1 MTLKRGLIA
10 IFTLVALAGGGR
22 HAQAQPAETI
32 YTGGDII
39 TMAGRT
45 PFYAQALAVRDGKI
59 AHVGSLAGALRLKGR
74 ATRMVD
80 LGGKTML
87 PGFIDGHGH
96 MVYFGKNMIDA
107 DLVGTPDVV
116 DLVARMKVQAA
127 RTPPGA
133 WIVGF
138 GYSTAKMAD
147 RRHPTRAELDAIA
160 ADRPIMVVDASGHL
174 GSANSAA
181 FREAGI
187 SADTPDPEGGNFA
200 RIPGSKELLGAME
213 ETALFA
219 VRAKRPPFTGKLADD
234 AITGAAREWAR
245 HGHTTAQE
253 CGVGLGNDDIDIIR
267 NAIDRKLLPID
278 LYLCAKDSATD
289 DVVAAAYSVATAYN
303 RKAGGTASSLLA
315 ARPDL
320 DRRYINRVR
329 LGGIK
334 FWLDGSPDTGWFS
347 KPFANNPPGKT
358 GAYFGFQQ
366 VPDDVLFAAFDRYWA
381 TGMQINM
388 HVQGDAAAEQ
398 ALRAIEAA
406 VRKHGMRDH
415 RPVFIHATYMRPDQI
430 RRMKAV
436 GGVPTYLTGSIP
448 KLGEIVIH
456 LWGPERAHASVATRT
471 LLNAG
476 MPFTFSHDAPVSPS
490 PSVLVLVDA
499 GVNRIMPNGSLI
511 GGDERISPYDALR
524 AVTVMA
530 AYQIREEASK
540 GILRRGKLA
549 DLVILDKNPLKVD
562 PKTIRD
568 IAVVETIKEGQPVF
582 RLQP

>member
-1 MTLKRGLIA
+1 MILKRGLIV
-10 IFTLVALAGGGR
+10 IFMLVALAGGGR
-22 HAQAQPAETI
+22 YAQAQSADTV
-32 YTGGDII
+32 YSGGDII

-45 PFYAQALAVRDGKI
+45 PFYAEALAVRDGKI

-107 DLVGTPDVV
+107 DLVGTPDVA
-116 DLVARMKVQAA
+116 DLIARMKVQAA

-138 GYSTAKMAD
+138 GYNAAKMTD

-160 ADRPIMVVDASGHL
+160 ADRPIMVVDGSGHL

-187 SADTPDPEGGNFA
+187 SADTPDPEGGSFA
-200 RIPGSKELLGAME
+200 RIPGSRELLGAME

-267 NAIDRKLLPID
+267 NAIDKKLLPID
-278 LYLCAKDSATD
+278 LYLCAKDTATD
-289 DVVAAAYSVATAYN
+289 DVVAAAYSVATAFN
-303 RKAGGTASSLLA
+303 RKADGAAKNLLA

-366 VPDDVLFAAFDRYWA
+366 VPDDVLFAAFDKYWA

-436 GGVPTYLTGSIP
+436 GGVPTYLTGAIP

-490 PSVLVLVDA
+490 PSVLTLVDA
-499 GVNRIMPNGSLI
+499 GVNRIMPNGALI

-540 GILRRGKLA
+540 GSLRKGKLA

-568 IAVVETIKEGQPVF
+568 IKVVETIKEGQTVF
-582 RLQP
+582 RIQP